1 MDKILVVLSAYLSN
15 SVVLSAY
22 PSNSI
27 SVVLSANAF
36 AMTDLEK
43 DMPLVTATSASLHVC
58 LFECLIRPYYRII
71 LIAGLSLSRVTGL
84 STWDW
89 PTADGI

>member
-1 MDKILVVLSAYLSN
+1 MDKNLVVMFAYLSN

-22 PSNSI
+22 LSNSI
-27 SVVLSANAF
+27 SVLSANAF
-36 AMTDLEK
+36 AITDLEK
-43 DMPLVTATSASLHVC
+43 DMPLFTATSASLHVC
-58 LFECLIRPYYRII
+58 LSECLIRPYYRII